1 MVASA
6 YAVCEIC
13 LGMSNSPKQPDE
25 LKADRKYG
33 FVRVIAYLSGMFE
46 YAAKPWKRLRFG
58 LPFSLALHLL
68 IGLLLWTGLS
78 FEIMPAPK
86 ETIDVKLVPPPSPA
100 PSPEPAEKTQP
111 KPQPAPAPPPA
122 AGSPAFAAA
131 TAKTEQ
137 RTEEKELPP
146 VTAPETSQSDKTEE
160 KPEPEKPAETE
171 KLQEQEKAPDGM
183 KPASEAKPQPEPKKA
198 AAEPAKPKAKE
209 TANPTP
215 AKELFSQESLSSFR
229 VRQSARKMSARDR
242 IKQLCTIEALEQ
254 LRRQRPGS
262 FPDLLVPFGRSGGR
276 ISEYALDASGGA
288 FRSRG
293 DWYNINFQCTVD
305 NSRSK
310 VVSFS
315 FAVGGSIPRS
325 EWNDRRLPID

>member
-1 MVASA
+1 
-6 YAVCEIC
+6 
-13 LGMSNSPKQPDE
+13 MSISPDQPDE
-25 LKADRKYG
+25 LKAGRKYG

-46 YAAKPWKRLRFG
+46 YAARPWKRLSFG

-78 FEIMPAPK
+78 FETMPAPK
-86 ETIDVKLVPPPSPA
+86 ETINVKLVPPPPSPT
-100 PSPEPAEKTQP
+100 PSPEPVEKTQP
-111 KPQPAPAPPPA
+111 KPQPAPPPA
-122 AGSPAFAAA
+122 GGSPAFAAA

-137 RTEEKELPP
+137 KTAEKELPP
-146 VTAPETSQSDKTEE
+146 VTAQETSQSDKTEE
-160 KPEPEKPAETE
+160 KPEPEKPAGAE
-171 KLQEQEKAPDGM
+171 KPQEQEKSPDGV

-198 AAEPAKPKAKE
+198 AAEPAKPKANE
-209 TANPTP
+209 TASPTP

-242 IKQLCTIEALEQ
+242 IMQLCTIEALEQ
-254 LRRQRPGS
+254 VRRQRPGS

-276 ISEYALDASGGA
+276 ITEYALNASGGA

-293 DWYNINFQCTVD
+293 DWYNINFKCTID

-315 FAVGGSIPRS
+315 FAVGGSVPRS
-325 EWNDRRLPID
+325 EWGGRGLLID